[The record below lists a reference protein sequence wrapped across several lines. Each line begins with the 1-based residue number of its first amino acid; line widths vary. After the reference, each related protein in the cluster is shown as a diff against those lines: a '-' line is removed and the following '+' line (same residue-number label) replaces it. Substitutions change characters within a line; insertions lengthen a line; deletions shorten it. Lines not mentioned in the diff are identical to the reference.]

1 MAKKTYNGV
10 KNNKERSMQ
19 KLIDAVGC
27 IIRTQ
32 GYTGLNALNIGKT
45 AGVNRGLINLYFG
58 SIDSLVE
65 TYVRRK
71 DYWVAASGNAGD
83 LMAEKKGA
91 ETKDILESLLQNQL
105 TYFFNEEEMQKIVLW
120 QLSQRSKIMFEVA
133 EEREKL
139 GGAFFDLADP
149 YFENTDV
156 DLRAVAG
163 LLVGGIYYMVLHAK
177 SNDSL
182 FCQIDVNSPEGLER
196 IKKAISEILQD
207 TYQRAAKA
215 KLKSKTN

>member
-65 TYVRRK
+65 TYVRKK

-83 LMAEKKGA
+83 LMAEKKG
-91 ETKDILESLLQNQL
+91 EGTKDILESLLQNQL
-105 TYFFNEEEMQKIVLW
+105 TYFFQEEEMQKIVLW

-139 GGAFFDLADP
+139 GEAFFDLADP

-182 FCQIDVNSPEGLER
+182 FCQIDVNSLEGLER

>member
-1 MAKKTYNGV
+1 MTKKTYNGA
-10 KNNKERSMQ
+10 KNSKERSMQ
-19 KLIDAVGC
+19 KLVEAVGT

-58 SIDSLVE
+58 SLDNLVE
-65 TYVRRK
+65 VYVRGK
-71 DYWVAASGNAGD
+71 DYWVAAAGNAGE
-83 LMAEKKGA
+83 LMEEKRDQHTR
-91 ETKDILESLLQNQL
+91 EILESLLVNQL
-105 TYFFNEEEMQKIVLW
+105 NYFYKEDEMQKIVLW
-120 QLSQRSKIMFEVA
+120 QLSQRSKIMYEVA

-139 GGAFFDLADP
+139 GEAFFNLADP

-177 SNDSL
+177 ANDSL
-182 FCQIDVNSPEGLER
+182 FCQIDVNSENGLER
-196 IKKAISEILQD
+196 IKKAISAILTD
-207 TYQRAAKA
+207 TYKRAENAK
-215 KLKSKTN
+215 T

>member
-1 MAKKTYNGV
+1 MTKKTYNGA
-10 KNNKERSMQ
+10 KNSKERSMQ
-19 KLIDAVGC
+19 KLIEAVGT

-58 SIDSLVE
+58 SLDNLVE
-65 TYVRRK
+65 VYVRGK
-71 DYWVAASGNAGD
+71 DYWVAAAGNAGE
-83 LMAEKKGA
+83 LMEEKRDQHTR
-91 ETKDILESLLQNQL
+91 EILESLLVNQL
-105 TYFFNEEEMQKIVLW
+105 NYFYKEDEMQKIVLW
-120 QLSQRSKIMFEVA
+120 QLSQRSKIMYEVA

-139 GGAFFDLADP
+139 GEAFFNLADP

-177 SNDSL
+177 ANDSL
-182 FCQIDVNSPEGLER
+182 FCQIDVNSENGLER
-196 IKKAISEILQD
+196 IKKAISAILTD
-207 TYQRAAKA
+207 TYKRAENAK
-215 KLKSKTN
+215 T

>member
-1 MAKKTYNGV
+1 MTKKTYNGA
-10 KNNKERSMQ
+10 KNSKERSMQ
-19 KLIDAVGC
+19 KLVEAVGT

-58 SIDSLVE
+58 SLDNLVE
-65 TYVRRK
+65 VYVRGK
-71 DYWVAASGNAGD
+71 DYWVAAAGNAGE
-83 LMAEKKGA
+83 LMEEKRDQHTR
-91 ETKDILESLLQNQL
+91 EILESLLVNQL
-105 TYFFNEEEMQKIVLW
+105 SYFYKEDEMQKIVLW
-120 QLSQRSKIMFEVA
+120 QLSQRSKIMYEVA

-139 GGAFFDLADP
+139 GEAFFNLADP

-177 SNDSL
+177 ANDSL
-182 FCQIDVNSPEGLER
+182 FCQIDVNSENGLER
-196 IKKAISEILQD
+196 IKKAISAILTD
-207 TYQRAAKA
+207 TYKRAENAK
-215 KLKSKTN
+215 T

>member
-1 MAKKTYNGV
+1 MAKKTYNGA

-27 IIRTQ
+27 ILRTQ

-58 SIDSLVE
+58 SLDNLVE
-65 TYVRRK
+65 TYVRKK
-71 DYWVAASGNAGD
+71 DYWVEASGNSGA
-83 LMAEKKGA
+83 LLAEKKDQG
-91 ETKDILESLLQNQL
+91 TKDILETLLTNQL
-105 TYFFNEEEMQKIVLW
+105 NYFFKEEEMQKIVLW

-139 GGAFFDLADP
+139 GEAFFDLADP
-149 YFENTDV
+149 YFENTGV

-196 IKKAISEILQD
+196 IKKAISEILKD

-215 KLKSKTN
+215 KIKSKPN